1 MLGGWS
7 VDIQRNGSSDEPWL
21 SGSRYILSALDDYC
35 SIEHLEDEF
44 EKKPA
49 SNDGK

>member
-1 MLGGWS
+1 M
-7 VDIQRNGSSDEPWL
+7 IAQSDEPWL
-21 SGSRYILSALDDYC
+21 SGNRYILNALNDDC